1 LTTTSHSRSLRFVAN
16 ATLVYPLVSIGLIYG
31 QLLLESAIFTRE
43 VIVAGEY
50 TTGMWFVLFLRL
62 PLGLFF
68 FVGAL
73 PIGVLSVI
81 VNIAYL
87 IKVKPSIAQA
97 GIRMLTLVSVWLG
110 WFAWLETNSHVL
122 EIFVD

>member
-1 LTTTSHSRSLRFVAN
+1 LTTTLHSRTLRWLAN
-16 ATLVYPLVSIGLIYG
+16 ATLVYPLVSFGLIYG
-31 QLLLESAIFTRE
+31 QWLLESAIFTRE

-73 PIGVLSVI
+73 PIGILSVI

-87 IKVKPSIAQA
+87 IKVKQKQMLNAELPVVTLPSHNE
-97 GIRMLTLVSVWLG
+97 
-110 WFAWLETNSHVL
+110 ETGANHCS
-122 EIFVD
+122 